1 MKKLIITAFSFL
13 LFASVG
19 WAQGDSGS
27 DGVFIDQ
34 IGERQSIVQHRRV
47 RENNLS
53 LVQAGTHNTADVEQ
67 TEGPR
72 GANQGMIQ
80 QFGSHQRVMLDQSGS
95 NNRADFMQTYK
106 GNQID
111 VTVRGDNISS
121 RVYQFGRRNHVKQE
135 LGANN
140 ENYTII
146 QRGNNWGY
154 EDTGFGS
161 VNPGYV
167 IRQSGMVGYTV
178 RVTHH

>member
-34 IGERQSIVQHRRV
+34 IGERQTIVQHRV
-47 RENNLS
+47 RENSVS
-53 LVQAGTHNTADVEQ
+53 LVQAGTHNTVDVEQ

-80 QFGSHQRVMLDQSGS
+80 QYGSHQRVMLDQSGS

-111 VTVRGDNISS
+111 VTVIGNNISS

-140 ENYTII
+140 ENYTVI
-146 QRGNNWGY
+146 QRGNGWKF
-154 EDTGFGS
+154 EDTGFNPN
-161 VNPGYV
+161 NPGYV
-167 IRQSGMVGYTV
+167 IRQGGMVGFPVTI
-178 RVTHH
+178 THH